1 MRKTMINAETA
12 LSIARRRRKKDEKD
26 TTEKDYKAFLRYL
39 NRKIKKAC
47 KKGEGDYLLNIT
59 CSNDILDRL
68 KNNLK
73 NMGYTV
79 IIIDNHNIRI
89 SWEN

>member
-1 MRKTMINAETA
+1 MINAESA
-12 LSIARRRRKKDEKD
+12 LIMTRRRQKKDEKD

-39 NRKIKKAC
+39 NKEIKKEC
-47 KKGEGDYLLNIT
+47 KKGRISYLLNIV

-68 KNNLK
+68 ENDLE
-73 NMGYTV
+73 NMGYTI
-79 IIIDNHNIRI
+79 IIIDNYTIRI